1 MTRKSPQMR
10 TALNR
15 TPPRAGRLQQRKHH
29 RSAEIAAPLLLR
41 QQQPPNPHLKPQ
53 ANIRNVYGKSNP
65 NERGIPFLPQQASK
79 QRIDRR
85 ATGRL
90 AAARTNAEA
99 GDGAPV
105 PEASRSFST
114 EATRVGGERIQNQWE
129 RKYKSLL
136 SLIISFLGII

>member
-1 MTRKSPQMR
+1 MIETTILS
-10 TALNR
+10 
-15 TPPRAGRLQQRKHH
+15 
-29 RSAEIAAPLLLR
+29 
-41 QQQPPNPHLKPQ
+41 
-53 ANIRNVYGKSNP
+53 
-65 NERGIPFLPQQASK
+65 PFLPQQASK

-114 EATRVGGERIQNQWE
+114 EATRVGGERIQNQGE